1 MVPALLAV
9 VVLRSRKFSLEM
21 MTSNGNVFSVK
32 EPVKVIVADWVLGHD
47 VVCMMLQLQAH
58 VLHDALHVFLADVL
72 RTDLEA
78 RSVVERAIQV
88 VWAHDLVVLVQV
100 AAIRD
105 VSMHVLYNNRVRR
118 ANLKSINFSAVT

>member
-1 MVPALLAV
+1 MVSALLAV
-9 VVLRSRKFSLEM
+9 VELRSRKLSLEM
-21 MTSNGNVFSVK
+21 MASNGNVLPVK
-32 EPVKVIVADWVLGHD
+32 ESVEVIVADGVLGHH

-58 VLHDALHVFLADVL
+58 VLHDALHVFLANVL

-78 RSVVERAIQV
+78 GSVVERAIQV
-88 VWAHDLVVLVQV
+88 MRAHDLVVLVQV